1 MKLIGITVPYPPTIN
16 DRSVSTFTVGV
27 SRRTLGGV
35 LDVHVRAI
43 KKRWTITMLDQGF
56 KAQLIPYLDGT
67 PFEFEDLDGEEYV
80 VALTSGI
87 VESGPPDYPDITFTM
102 EEV

>member
-1 MKLIGITVPYPPTIN
+1 MKLIGVTVPYPPTIN

-27 SRRTLGGV
+27 NRRTLGGA
-35 LDVHVRAI
+35 LDVHVRAV
-43 KKRWTITMLDQGF
+43 KKRWTITMLEQDF
-56 KAQLIPYLDGT
+56 KALLIPYLDGT
-67 PFEFEDLDGEEYV
+67 PFEFEDLDGEEYT

-87 VESGPPDYPDITFTM
+87 AESGPTDYPDITFTL

>member
-27 SRRTLGGV
+27 SRRTLGGA
-35 LDVHVRAI
+35 LDVHVRAV
-43 KKRWTITMLDQGF
+43 KKRWTITMLEQDF
-56 KAQLIPYLDGT
+56 KALLIPYLDGT
-67 PFEFEDLDGEEYV
+67 PFEFEDLDGEEYT

-87 VESGPPDYPDITFTM
+87 AESGPTDYPDITFTL

>member
-1 MKLIGITVPYPPTIN
+1 MKLLGITVPYPPTIN

-27 SRRTLGGV
+27 NRRTLGGA

-43 KKRWTITMLDQGF
+43 KKRWTITMLEQDF
-56 KAQLIPYLDGT
+56 KALLIPYLDGT
-67 PFEFEDLDGEEYV
+67 PFEFEDLDGEEYT

-87 VESGPPDYPDITFTM
+87 VESGPTDYPDITFTL